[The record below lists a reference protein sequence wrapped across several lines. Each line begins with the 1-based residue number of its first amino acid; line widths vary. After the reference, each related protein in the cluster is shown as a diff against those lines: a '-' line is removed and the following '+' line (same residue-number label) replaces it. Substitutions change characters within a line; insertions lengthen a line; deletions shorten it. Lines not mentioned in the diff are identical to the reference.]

1 MKKVLQVF
9 GEPLSNGGQES
20 FIMNM
25 YRNIDRTRVQFDFYT
40 PYYCDNEKLVNE
52 IKSYGGNVYEGKGDF
67 ESKDRKKY
75 FINNLKN
82 FLKDN
87 KYEIIHIHSGS
98 IFALAYG
105 SKIARKSGAKK
116 VIVHSHCGGFK
127 NLKYRIIKILSIP
140 YLLKYPT
147 NYYACSELAAEW
159 KFPKKIIKEKK
170 YTILKNAIDTNKLYF
185 DKEVREKAR
194 KDLNISDKFVVGHI
208 GRFSLQKNHDF
219 LIDIFNEIQKKK
231 DNSVLV
237 LIGVGELQEQIKEK
251 IQTLGLN
258 NKVLMLNLRSD
269 IQELLNAMDV
279 FVLPSFF
286 EGLPVVGVE
295 AQATGLQ
302 VFTSTGVTKELPIEE
317 LSYYYPLESG
327 SEEWAKNILEEY
339 KKIERKNTTEL
350 IKESGYEVKIAA
362 KRMEDLY
369 ML

>member
-25 YRNIDRTRVQFDFYT
+25 YRNIDRTKIQFDFFT
-40 PYYCDNEKLVNE
+40 PYYCDNDKLVAE
-52 IKSYGGNVYEGKGDF
+52 INSLGGNVFERKGNFDSKGNKKDF
-67 ESKDRKKY
+67 IK
-75 FINNLKN
+75 NLKE
-82 FLKDN
+82 FLNEN

-105 SKIARKSGAKK
+105 AKIARKSGAKK

-127 NLKYRIIKILSIP
+127 NLKYRIIKILSVP

-147 NYYACSELAAEW
+147 NYYACSKLAAEW
-159 KFPKKIIKEKK
+159 KFPKKVIKQNK
-170 YTILKNAIDTNKLYF
+170 YTILKNAIDTNKLYY
-185 DKEVREKAR
+185 DKKVREKTR
-194 KDLNISDKFVVGHI
+194 IEFDIENKFVIGHI
-208 GRFSLQKNHDF
+208 GRFSLQKNHNF
-219 LIDIFNEIQKKK
+219 LIDIFNEIQKIKN
-231 DNSVLV
+231 NSVLM

-251 IQTLGLN
+251 IQTLGLS

-302 VFTSTGVTKELPIEE
+302 VFTSTGVTRELPIEE
-317 LSYYYPLESG
+317 LSYYYPLENG
-327 SEEWAKNILEEY
+327 SEEWAKRILDEN
-339 KKIERKNTTEL
+339 KNFERKNTTEL
-350 IKESGYEVKIAA
+350 IKESGYDVKIAA
-362 KRMEDLY
+362 KRMEELY
-369 ML
+369 LA

>member
-25 YRNIDRTRVQFDFYT
+25 YRNIDRNKIQFDFFT
-40 PYYCDNEKLVNE
+40 PYYCDNEKLVAE
-52 IKSYGGNVYEGKGDF
+52 IKSLGGNVFEKKGKFDSKGDK
-67 ESKDRKKY
+67 KDFVR
-75 FINNLKN
+75 NLTE
-82 FLKDN
+82 FLN
-87 KYEIIHIHSGS
+87 EHKYEIIHIHSGS
-98 IFALAYG
+98 IFALAFG
-105 SKIARKSGAKK
+105 AKIARKSGAKK

-127 NLKYRIIKILSIP
+127 NLKYRIIKILSTP

-147 NYYACSELAAEW
+147 DFYACSKLAAEW
-159 KFPKKIIKEKK
+159 KFPKKIIKQEKYK
-170 YTILKNAIDTNKLYF
+170 ILKNAIDTSKLYY
-185 DKEVREKAR
+185 DEVTRTNMR
-194 KDLNISDKFVVGHI
+194 KQLKLEDKFVVGHI

-231 DNSVLV
+231 DNSILM

-251 IQTLGLN
+251 IKRLGLEG
-258 NKVLMLNLRSD
+258 KVLMLNLRSD
-269 IQELLNAMDV
+269 IQELLNSMDA

-302 VFTSTGVTKELPIEE
+302 VFTSTGVTKELPIDS
-317 LSYYYPLESG
+317 LSYYYPLEEG
-327 SEEWAKNILEEY
+327 SSVWANNVIDESEKY
-339 KKIERKNTTEL
+339 ERKNTTEL
-350 IKESGYEVKIAA
+350 IKQSGYDVKIAA

-369 ML
+369 LD